1 MVSLL
6 SLYDNMSSVNQVL
19 TMQKACKHFGVR
31 ADTLR
36 KWADNGNVPSFRS
49 PNRVRMFHLAD
60 LEKFFNVNRTTSSK
74 EKVVYARVSSSKQR
88 DDLQRQTDLLQQRY
102 PSHSVI
108 QDIGS
113 GINFKRKGLQT
124 LLERCL
130 RREIEEI
137 VVAHKDR
144 LCRFGFDL
152 IKQIV
157 ESTGGH
163 IIVLD
168 EDNHK
173 STEQELA
180 EDLLAIIHVFN
191 CRQMGRR
198 RYSEKSKDKDLS
210 NNGTEDN
217 D

>member
-1 MVSLL
+1 
-6 SLYDNMSSVNQVL
+6 MSTVVQIL
-19 TMQKACKHFGVR
+19 TMQKACKRFGIR

-36 KWADNGNVPSFRS
+36 RWADNGDVPSFRS
-49 PNRVRMFHLAD
+49 PNRVRMFHLND
-60 LEKFFNVNRTTSSK
+60 LEKFFNINRVTDSK
-74 EKVVYARVSSSKQR
+74 EKIVYARVSSYKQR
-88 DDLQRQTDLLQQRY
+88 DDLERQIDLLKQKY
-102 PSHSVI
+102 PDHTVV

-124 LLERCL
+124 LLERCM
-130 RREIEEI
+130 RREIQEI

-152 IKQIV
+152 IKQVV
-157 ESTGGH
+157 ETTGGR

-168 EDNHK
+168 EEVHK

-180 EDLLAIIHVFN
+180 EDLLSIIHVFN
-191 CRQMGRR
+191 CRQMGKR
-198 RYSEKSKDKDLS
+198 RYTEKPKNKNLPDS
-210 NNGTEDN
+210 GTEED

>member
-1 MVSLL
+1 
-6 SLYDNMSSVNQVL
+6 MSSTNQIL
-19 TMQKACKHFGVR
+19 TMQKACKRFGIR

-36 KWADNGNVPSFRS
+36 RWADNGHVPSFRS
-49 PNRVRMFHLAD
+49 PNKVRMFHLAD

-74 EKVVYARVSSSKQR
+74 EKVVYARVSSYKQR
-88 DDLQRQTDLLQQRY
+88 DDLERQVDLLKHNY
-102 PSHSVI
+102 PSHTVI
-108 QDIGS
+108 QDIGT

-130 RREIEEI
+130 LREIEEV

-152 IKQIV
+152 IKHIV
-157 ESTGGH
+157 EAAGGR

-168 EDNHK
+168 EEVHK

-180 EDLLAIIHVFN
+180 EDLLSIIHVFN
-191 CRQMGRR
+191 CRQMGKR
-198 RYSEKSKDKDLS
+198 RYNKKSEDKDLS
-210 NNGTEDN
+210 DHGTED
-217 D
+217 DH